1 MKNITIAGNVG
12 KDAETRKTGSG
23 DAVTSFSVAVEER
36 KGQDK
41 STIWFDVSIWGARGE
56 KLAGYITKGTKVA
69 VSGDLGKREHDG
81 KTYLTVRAD
90 QVTLMGSKSGETPD
104 KPREERREQ
113 TGGGPSGIDDE
124 IPFTKE
130 WRI

>member
-1 MKNITIAGNVG
+1 MKNIVVCGNVG

-69 VSGDLGKREHDG
+69 VSGDLGKREHEG

-90 QVTLMGSKSGETPD
+90 QVTLLGSKSDGA
-104 KPREERREQ
+104 REQSQEPRREQ
-113 TGGGPSGIDDE
+113 QPASRQELDDE
-124 IPFTKE
+124 IPF
-130 WRI
+130 

>member
-12 KDAETRKTGSG
+12 KDAETRKTQSG
-23 DAVTSFSVAVEER
+23 DSVTGFSVAVEDRTGKE
-36 KGQDK
+36 K

-56 KLAGYITKGTKVA
+56 KIASYITKGTKVA

-90 QVTLMGSKSGETPD
+90 QVTLLGSKSDGGRDERQD
-104 KPREERREQ
+104 DRREQ
-113 TGGGPSGIDDE
+113 PSNNRQELDDE
-124 IPFTKE
+124 IPF
-130 WRI
+130 